1 MERMLTILALPS
13 LLLVGA
19 MLLVRSPTA
28 DPAVGRRRHA
38 QADARM
44 LQIALLIYQKKH
56 GELPFTPTP
65 GSSAPVY
72 ASGHQQNV
80 YFTDLSPD
88 VVSPAGEFLDP
99 WKHPFTFRLAGDK
112 IVVSS
117 AGPDG
122 RPENADDISSE
133 N

>member
-1 MERMLTILALPS
+1 
-13 LLLVGA
+13 
-19 MLLVRSPTA
+19 
-28 DPAVGRRRHA
+28 
-38 QADARM
+38 M
-44 LQIALLIYQKKH
+44 LQVALLIYQKKH
-56 GELPFTPTP
+56 GELPFTPNP

-72 ASGHQQNV
+72 ASGPQQNV
-80 YFTDLSPD
+80 YFTDLTPD

-99 WKHPFTFRLAGDK
+99 WKHPFTFRLVGDR